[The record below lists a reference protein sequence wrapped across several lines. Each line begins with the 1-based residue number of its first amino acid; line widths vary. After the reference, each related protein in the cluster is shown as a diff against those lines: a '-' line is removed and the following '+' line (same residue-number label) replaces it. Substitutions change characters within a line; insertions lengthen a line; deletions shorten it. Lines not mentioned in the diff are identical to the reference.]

1 MAESLSREIEC
12 VLCQRGYQAVTEVPE
27 GKQGYKIYCSSC
39 SEWLPIIRNNPVRM
53 TLRHVLGLNG
63 DALALAIESVL
74 AGCIACGS
82 AFAHDGGK
90 RCPTCIRKIE
100 RETQPEQ
107 KESADFHCSWNL
119 QELRKSEGKIFEYIY
134 KRIESDEKSLSDLIR
149 EFEAGEIDAET
160 YMEAVESLPYREAR
174 FTAAV
179 QTWAMIVG
187 PEMAFRAAEEHGL
200 VERFGTPIL
209 VSIAQGLEMATGQ
222 AVLPTLSREK
232 ENWGGNVQKE
242 LRTFLAKIG
251 GGF

>member
-12 VLCQRGYQAVTEVPE
+12 VLCQESYQPVTEVPE
-27 GKQGYKIYCSSC
+27 DKQGYKIYCSSC
-39 SEWLPIIRNNPVRM
+39 SEWLPILRNNPVRM
-53 TLRHVLGLNG
+53 TLRHVLGLDG

-90 RCPTCIRKIE
+90 RCPICIRKIE
-100 RETQPEQ
+100 REGRAER

-119 QELRKSEGKIFEYIY
+119 KELRKSEGKIFEYIY
-134 KRIESDEKSLSDLIR
+134 QRIESKEKSLNDLIR
-149 EFEAGEIDAET
+149 EFEAGQIGAET

-179 QTWAMIVG
+179 QTWAMLAG

-209 VSIAQGLEMATGQ
+209 ISIAQGLEMATGQ

-232 ENWGGNVQKE
+232 ENWGGDVQKE
-242 LRTFLAKIG
+242 LRTFISKIG